1 MTSIES
7 AITEA
12 IGGIQGTEAE
22 GDWRD
27 ETGTLIC
34 GNCGQAKEATIELF
48 GRKTSVPCMC
58 QCQSEE
64 YERKRQEFAES
75 QRRRRIDRL
84 RTTGIQD
91 VGLRDCRFENA
102 EMNPQMD
109 RCKYYADHFDEFRKE
124 NIGMVFCGPVG
135 NGKTYAAACIANA
148 LIDRGI
154 PVLITSLP
162 RIINTPKNELNEII
176 RDAKSFDLVVV
187 DDFGTE
193 RQTEFALETATY
205 FFDERYKSG
214 KPTIITT
221 NLSRKD
227 LENPASKDYERIFS
241 RILAMCL
248 PMGFPKRDRRAE
260 IADEKRS
267 IAKELMNKLR
277 DE

>member
-7 AITEA
+7 AITTA
-12 IGGIQGTEAE
+12 ISGIHGAEAE

-27 ETGTLIC
+27 ENGTLIC
-34 GNCGQAKEATIELF
+34 GKCGQAKETTIELF

-109 RCKYYADHFDEFRKE
+109 RCKYYADHFEDFRKE

-135 NGKTYAAACIANA
+135 NGKTYAAACIANE
-148 LIDRGI
+148 LIEHARSVHMTDF
-154 PVLITSLP
+154 S
-162 RIINTPKNELNEII
+162 RIINTLFGLNEGKQKYLDRLNEYDLLII
-176 RDAKSFDLVVV
+176 DDLASQRNTSYANEIVMNVI
-187 DDFGTE
+187 DS
-193 RQTEFALETATY
+193 RC
-205 FFDERYKSG
+205 KSG
-214 KPTIITT
+214 KPLIVKT
-221 NLSRKD
+221 NFKGDDFLKQ
-227 LENPASKDYERIFS
+227 KVHMF
-241 RILAMCL
+241 
-248 PMGFPKRDRRAE
+248 
-260 IADEKRS
+260 
-267 IAKELMNKLR
+267 
-277 DE
+277 